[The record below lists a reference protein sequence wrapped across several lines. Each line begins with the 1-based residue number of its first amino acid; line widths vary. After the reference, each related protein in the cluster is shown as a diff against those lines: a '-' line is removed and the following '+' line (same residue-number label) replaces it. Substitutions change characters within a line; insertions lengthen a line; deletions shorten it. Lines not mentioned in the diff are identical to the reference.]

1 MIRIALELNPKR
13 FLLFVQLLNSTKTL
27 RYHFKILIINTLIL
41 SSYLYKFIFV
51 FSLKQNDIFKVKLSS
66 FLLLFIT

>member
-41 SSYLYKFIFV
+41 SFNLYKFIFV
-51 FSLKQNDIFKVKLSS
+51 FSLKQNDIFNVKLSS